1 MPESKIRAAAAEKRK
16 LKRHEQVQAIHQEKA
31 MKGAPNERR
40 WVPPLFIA
48 CALIGVAWIIAWSVA
63 GPSLPFLAALGNWN
77 MLIGMVLIALS
88 FLIMT
93 LWK

>member
-1 MPESKIRAAAAEKRK
+1 MPESKTRAAAAEKRK
-16 LKRHEQVQAIHQEKA
+16 LKRHEQVASIHREKA

-48 CALIGVAWIIAWSVA
+48 SFLLGVAWIITYSVA
-63 GPSLPFLAALGNWN
+63 ASAIPFMITLGTWN
-77 MLIGMVLIALS
+77 MLIGMGLIALG
-88 FLIMT
+88 FLLMT